1 MQKSKPQQDSIL
13 LKSEGR
19 TIIYTKKSNQY
30 SKDCKKKI
38 ILTIGEDVNQSTVQ
52 RTTWSV
58 LRKLKV
64 DLSYHSDVLLRVQ
77 SKANDVQQ
85 KLPAVLAGSVCQLDT
100 SWSYHRERSLSW
112 RNAEIQLWGIFSIS
126 D

>member
-100 SWSYHRERSLSW
+100 SWSYHRERSLS
-112 RNAEIQLWGIFSIS
+112 
-126 D
+126 